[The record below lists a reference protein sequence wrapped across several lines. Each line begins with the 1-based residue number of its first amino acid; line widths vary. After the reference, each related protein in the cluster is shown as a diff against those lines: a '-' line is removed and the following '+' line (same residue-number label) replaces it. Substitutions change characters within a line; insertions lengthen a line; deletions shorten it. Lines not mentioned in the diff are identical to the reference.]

1 MHSSHPAILVE
12 HEHER
17 AIVSFVAPVTESS
30 VIELV
35 RTVNE
40 LQRQRFYR
48 HVELQI
54 ASPGGQVLALQYFL
68 EALAY
73 WKGRGL
79 RLTTLALTSC
89 SSAAAVMLSLG
100 DRRKASPASLILY
113 HFARIHVSESTPITR
128 THARHFAES
137 LDLLDTRILGALVSR
152 ATANPPQPH
161 EFSAEDR
168 TALQELRAALGDSSD
183 AKDSVTWLA
192 QWLEATQ
199 DASEQDRETRWT
211 TLYRI
216 LCETDRPI
224 SGRLAYSL
232 GLVDELVQPMAADS
246 AAPPVPRR
254 SLRVPEWNNVYR
266 DGAVDVAFLKRHTL
280 VLGET
285 GSGKTASAILPVL
298 AAAYRAPEVGVALVI
313 DPKHEL
319 GRALKCLEASA
330 GSGDT
335 APKRVQ
341 FIDPKEIR
349 IDLMSTPAWNIDDLL
364 AERRY
369 WSAAERM
376 LQRVAGLSAT
386 SGARILLG
394 HAPKGDDSYW
404 EREGAR
410 FATAVI
416 AVAVAWVV
424 DGERFARLIKH
435 ELNEGATA
443 RLIRDSGRGAILKN
457 PWIAIMQCFQR
468 LYRDAFVLESKWEA
482 ELKRIR
488 ADYARRYAAPLDED
502 LEQADMASTGD
513 GLWYET
519 CLPELID
526 GTLERGGYEERTL
539 KGLRQEATSF
549 AETESFDEAAR
560 GYHERLQKQREE
572 YEKVW
577 NECLEALSVEKVR
590 PEVIAVVN
598 ERLAQG
604 VAGRSEQEWRSLLSD
619 AVDEEVKEIHERYKR
634 EEARAGA
641 LLHDAMDSFD
651 VDSFQR
657 ETSLIQND
665 RQIELETVLEV
676 LIARRLEDAGGD
688 EWTSLLRDA
697 RSKKMEQRPSSRTK
711 RSRSTV
717 FLDFLDELEHRYTR
731 VGSTENETANVM
743 AVGSSLLQML
753 FSAGEME
760 QRTKDPDTK
769 ERVTVPTAAECLAVA
784 LTEHKGEVAKVGE
797 TLREFARMRNIA
809 PRQYTGVMGFAAA
822 IIEEF
827 ARPGVESVVYFGC
840 EQTVRQ
846 AREGLREESGTKA
859 QGSAEPGRF
868 LDFRESV
875 SRREGAGTVYVYQ
888 PSRHRHDELIAKA
901 CKSLFFEAV
910 LDSEARSVPDPSMPL
925 AGYIA
930 DEFQRFVTAD
940 VVHGEQSFLD
950 VCRSFGAFAVLACQ
964 SIASL
969 RYALCD
975 LEGDPEKR
983 HSAIDIICNNTA
995 TKMFFRSTDQET
1007 VGRVRT
1013 VSPLTSSGH
1022 SVIDIRPLSTLKAG
1036 ECYASFPDGR
1046 FERVQID
1053 EYAAGG
1059 QERQA
1064 PPHDARH
1071 A

>member
-1 MHSSHPAILVE
+1 MQSSHPAILVE

-89 SSAAAVMLSLG
+89 ASAAAVMLSLG
-100 DRRKASPASLILY
+100 DRRKASPTSFILY

-128 THARHFAES
+128 THARHFVES
-137 LDLLDTRILGALVSR
+137 LELLDARILGALVSR
-152 ATANPPQPH
+152 AASNPPPVD

-168 TALQELRAALGDSSD
+168 NALQELRTALGDRSD
-183 AKDSVTWLA
+183 GKDSAAWLA
-192 QWLEATQ
+192 QWLKATQ
-199 DASEQDRETRWT
+199 EASAQDREARWT

-254 SLRVPEWNNVYR
+254 SLRVPEWTNAYR
-266 DGAVDVAFLKRHTL
+266 DGAVDVAYLKRHTL

-313 DPKHEL
+313 DPKDEL
-319 GRALKCLEASA
+319 GEALQRLETAA
-330 GSGDT
+330 RSGDT
-335 APKRVQ
+335 APKRIQ
-341 FIDPKEIR
+341 FIEPDQLK
-349 IDLMSTPAWNIDDLL
+349 IDLMSTQAWTIDGLL
-364 AERRY
+364 DERRY

-376 LQRVAGLSAT
+376 LRRIAGLSAT

-394 HAPKGDDSYW
+394 HPPKSRDPYW
-404 EREGAR
+404 EREGVR

-424 DGERFARLIKH
+424 EGERFARLIRY
-435 ELNEGATA
+435 ELSEGETT
-443 RLIRDSGRGAILKN
+443 RLVRECDQGENLTN
-457 PWIAIMQCFQR
+457 PWLAIKHCFQS

-482 ELKRIR
+482 PLKRIR
-488 ADYARRYAAPLDED
+488 ADYARRYAGHLDED
-502 LEQADMASTGD
+502 FEQADMASTGH

-526 GTLERGGYEERTL
+526 GTLERGGYEEREL
-539 KGLRQEATSF
+539 EGLRRMATSF
-549 AETESFDEAAR
+549 HETEWFDAAAR
-560 GYHERLQKQREE
+560 EYHERLQKQREE

-577 NECLEALSVEKVR
+577 NESLEALPVEKVWT
-590 PEVIAVVN
+590 EVIAVVN

-604 VAGRSEQEWRSLLSD
+604 VAGRSEAQWRSLLSD
-619 AVDEEVKEIHERYKR
+619 AVDEEVQEIHQQWKRR
-634 EEARAGA
+634 EERARAF
-641 LLHDAMDSFD
+641 HQDD
-651 VDSFQR
+651 VDG
-657 ETSLIQND
+657 SLSEASA
-665 RQIELETVLEV
+665 IEHWRACAIDTVLEE
-676 LIARRLEDAGGD
+676 LIARRLKDAGGD
-688 EWTSLLRDA
+688 DWTSLLKDA
-697 RSKKMEQRPSSRTK
+697 RSKKMEQRLSSRAK

-731 VGSTENETANVM
+731 VGSTENDTANVM
-743 AVGSSLLQML
+743 AIGSSLLQEL
-753 FSAGEME
+753 FSVGDAVQNAKNGAG
-760 QRTKDPDTK
+760 K
-769 ERVTVPTAAECLAVA
+769 EKTIPSAVECLALA
-784 LTEHKGEVAKVGE
+784 LKEQGGELAKVGA
-797 TLREFARMRNIA
+797 TLGEFARMRTHA
-809 PRQYTGVMGFAAA
+809 PSQYTGVMGSAAS

-827 ARPGVESVVYFGC
+827 ARPGVDRVLYFGC
-840 EQTVRQ
+840 ERAVRE
-846 AREGLREESGTKA
+846 AREGLREASGTNG
-859 QGSAEPGRF
+859 QGSAEPDRF
-868 LDFRESV
+868 LDFRDSV
-875 SRREGAGTVYVYQ
+875 SRREGAGTVYVYR
-888 PSRHRHDELIAKA
+888 PSRHKHDELIAKA

-910 LDSEARSVPDPSMPL
+910 LDCEARKGGPDPSMPL

-975 LEGDPEKR
+975 LEGDRDKR
-983 HSAIDIICNNTA
+983 NSAIDIICNNTA
-995 TKMFFRSTDQET
+995 TKMFFRSTDEET

-1013 VSPLTSSGH
+1013 VSPLMSDGH

-1046 FERVQID
+1046 FERVRID

-1059 QERQA
+1059 QERQPA
-1064 PPHDARH
+1064 LRDTVDA
-1071 A
+1071 